1 MDGFALVERIRAQ
14 FPALRREVA
23 GRPAAFFDAPA
34 GSQVP
39 QPVIDAVADYLA
51 FRNANTHGHF
61 ATSRETDELLEC
73 ARDRMAALLG
83 ASSASEIAFGAN
95 MTTLTLALARALARE
110 WGPGDEVIVTELDH
124 QANVAPWRL
133 AAGDA
138 GATVHSVPFDVE
150 TGQLDVE
157 CLAGLLGPRTR
168 LVAVGYASNAL
179 GTINDV
185 RRVADLARAAG
196 ALSFVDAVHYAPHGV
211 IDVREIG
218 CDLLACS
225 AYKFF
230 GPHLGVLWGRPEVL
244 EAHRPYKVPP
254 ASDRAPERWETG
266 TLNHEGIAG
275 GAAAVEWIASLA
287 RGADGQGWRRR
298 VVEGMRVIG
307 ELEDALFRELWA
319 GLKAIPGVRVH
330 GPDLDAPRTPTVAL
344 TVGSRTPQEVAER
357 LGAEGI
363 FVWDGDFYASSV
375 IDRLGLRESGGVV
388 RVGLAPYNSRTEV
401 EHLLGALEHL
411 AR

>member
-1 MDGFALVERIRAQ
+1 
-14 FPALRREVA
+14 
-23 GRPAAFFDAPA
+23 
-34 GSQVP
+34 
-39 QPVIDAVADYLA
+39 
-51 FRNANTHGHF
+51 
-61 ATSRETDELLEC
+61 
-73 ARDRMAALLG
+73 MAALLG
-83 ASSASEIAFGAN
+83 AASACEIAFGAN
-95 MTTLTLALARALARE
+95 MTTLTLGLARALARE

-138 GATVHSVPFDVE
+138 GATVHSVPFDAE

-157 CLAGLLGPRTR
+157 RLAGLLGPRTR

-185 RRVADLARAAG
+185 RRVAELARAAG

-244 EAHRPYKVPP
+244 EAHSPYKVPP

-275 GAAAVEWIASLA
+275 SAAAVEWIASLA
-287 RGADGQGWRRR
+287 RGADGRGWRQR

-319 GLKAIPGVRVH
+319 GLKAIPGVRVY
-330 GPDLDAPRTPTVAL
+330 GPGLDAPRTPTVAL
-344 TVGSRTPQEVAER
+344 TVGGRTPQEVAER

-363 FVWDGDFYASSV
+363 FVWDGDFYASTV

-388 RVGLAPYNSRTEV
+388 RIGLAPYNSRTDV
-401 EHLLGALEHL
+401 ERLLGALEDL
-411 AR
+411 VR